1 MRTKKELTRN
11 RKVHDTNSSEGATQR
26 CSMKKD
32 VLKKCSKFIGEQPCQ
47 SVISI
52 KLQSHT

>member
-26 CSMKKD
+26 CSMKKT
-32 VLKKCSKFIGEQPCQ
+32 F
-47 SVISI
+47 
-52 KLQSHT
+52 